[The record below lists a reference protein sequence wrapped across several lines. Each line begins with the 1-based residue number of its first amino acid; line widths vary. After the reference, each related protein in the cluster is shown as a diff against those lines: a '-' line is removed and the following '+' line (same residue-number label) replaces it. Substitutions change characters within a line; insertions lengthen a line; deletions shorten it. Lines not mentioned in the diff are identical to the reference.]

1 MSEIRGNNI
10 EHDIIIINKF
20 KPYRLELFIS
30 RRKLKIRSKV
40 KRDLTKQTYRH
51 VCKTFCVTTNSD
63 EI

>member
-10 EHDIIIINKF
+10 EHDIIIINEF

-51 VCKTFCVTTNSD
+51 VC
-63 EI
+63 

>member
-10 EHDIIIINKF
+10 EDDIIIINKF

-51 VCKTFCVTTNSD
+51 VC
-63 EI
+63 